1 MLIAVSETSDPTG
14 NWYSWSF
21 DVDDTPDYMKFGI
34 WDDGYYMATNTRGKN
49 DVYVFERDVMIAGG
63 ASPTMIAFSNPNRPS
78 TFDNFHCIM
87 PLDNDGPSA
96 PSGANGG
103 FITVAD
109 DDEGNPGD
117 ELWIYECVPDWGT
130 PVNSTFTRTQVLS
143 VNPFVLDFNGSWSN
157 IPQPGTTQK
166 LDAVSTVL
174 MFRAQYR
181 NFSGTEKIV
190 CAHTIA
196 ETSDEGAIRWYI
208 LERTGGTWS
217 IDQQST
223 YNPGGSNGTSYWLP
237 SIAMNGAGQVA
248 MGYNVSSS
256 TNNIYPEIRVVGRSE
271 CAPDNTMDMTE
282 SVVATSSSSQT
293 GANRWGDYAGMGID
307 PDDDYTFWFTTE
319 YTNNGGNTKSTRI
332 VAFTLD
338 ASCNTPTVTD
348 VSPTS
353 LYEDK
358 GKQLTITGSDLI
370 GCTFDIGGVSGTVS
384 SNDGN
389 TAVVLFSAGNYTNGT
404 LTVTNGAGSD
414 NSHSVTVNTRNTIP
428 VVAGSSATSDNHP
441 TILSAVNGLHAWY
454 GTTAFNA
461 GDLAGTKTIEVHAG
475 TYTDEVTLN
484 SELNPTVANPLIIQ
498 NNSGDVVTIN
508 ASGNNYGFNLST
520 VDYVQLKGFTI
531 HDATENN
538 VYLQGNNC
546 EISYIKAYNGGN
558 SGIKVETGTS
568 NGIVNNLLYANSKYG
583 IHISNSNNN
592 TVKNNTLD
600 DNGSN
605 VTGGTVYLLDD
616 DFDPTPSGWSRYTKS
631 STSGGWAY
639 NNGDGVGSSYCM
651 EVADPDVYQ
660 GWVTTTNALAIP
672 AGVTSIDIQYEHR
685 ADYSTSYN
693 TVWRLEKSTAP
704 GNTDADW
711 TTIDSWTTSAS
722 HPTSYTTI
730 SRSTAVT
737 PGSNVNIGWYCE
749 NNNQDGL
756 RIDNIKISYTA
767 PSYTIGAGLYVESGT
782 GTTVENNIFVAKSG
796 NNAYYT
802 LKSEN
807 GITVSS
813 DYNTY
818 YTTNTNLFD
827 YNGTQN
833 NSGPMS
839 ANDLNGDPLF
849 VGSGDYH
856 IFSTNDS
863 YHGGEW
869 PPTTAS
875 SGGWTTDGSDS
886 PALDAG
892 NPADS
897 YTNEPASGG
906 RINQGAYGNT
916 VQASKTVSTVTISW
930 TGAVSTNWQTAGNW
944 DSGTIPTS
952 GEDVTIPGS
961 LTNYPV
967 INNGISTIALC
978 NNLTIDAGA
987 SVTINPD
994 GYMTVSGSITNSAG
1008 TSGLIINSDANCYL
1022 NSGASR
1028 LWHFVSSPVT
1038 SAPVSVF
1045 TSTSNLYYYDE
1056 STDDY
1061 WSGTTYGSGS
1071 VSGWTPFTSGN
1082 MSVNKG
1088 YANNYFTETL
1098 NFTGQLNNNN
1108 ATNSISVPYTDYEG
1122 SGNGEP
1128 GYNYPDMDGWNLIG
1142 NPYTSAIDWNNAA
1155 VAHAAAHLTDA
1166 IYVWDAAAGTYK
1178 SYVNGAGTND
1188 ATQYIP
1194 AMQGF
1199 YVKGDATKT
1208 SGTLNI
1214 GADARV
1220 HNNQDYWKSAYTTP
1234 ENFIRIQIKASN
1246 NYTDET
1252 VIRILNE
1259 ATFNMDNGTDAYK
1272 LFTWNKDVPQ
1282 IYTNTINNTEYSVN
1296 SIPLF
1301 EEKSF
1306 SIPLKAIQT
1315 GEKYSLNITE
1325 FNFPISRT
1333 CMFIYKII

>member
-1 MLIAVSETSDPTG
+1 SDDH
-14 NWYSWSF
+14 S
-21 DVDDTPDYMKFGI
+21 
-34 WDDGYYMATNTRGKN
+34 
-49 DVYVFERDVMIAGG
+49 
-63 ASPTMIAFSNPNRPS
+63 
-78 TFDNFHCIM
+78 
-87 PLDNDGPSA
+87 
-96 PSGANGG
+96 
-103 FITVAD
+103 
-109 DDEGNPGD
+109 
-117 ELWIYECVPDWGT
+117 
-130 PVNSTFTRTQVLS
+130 
-143 VNPFVLDFNGSWSN
+143 
-157 IPQPGTTQK
+157 
-166 LDAVSTVL
+166 
-174 MFRAQYR
+174 
-181 NFSGTEKIV
+181 
-190 CAHTIA
+190 
-196 ETSDEGAIRWYI
+196 
-208 LERTGGTWS
+208 
-217 IDQQST
+217 
-223 YNPGGSNGTSYWLP
+223 
-237 SIAMNGAGQVA
+237 
-248 MGYNVSSS
+248 
-256 TNNIYPEIRVVGRSE
+256 
-271 CAPDNTMDMTE
+271 
-282 SVVATSSSSQT
+282 
-293 GANRWGDYAGMGID
+293 
-307 PDDDYTFWFTTE
+307 FWFTTQ
-319 YTNNGGNTKSTRI
+319 YANGNSSPKTKISEFELSSLPPPSI
-332 VAFTLD
+332 
-338 ASCNTPTVTD
+338 SNI
-348 VSPTS
+348 SPIN
-353 LYEDK
+353 LYKDK
-358 GKQLTITGSDLI
+358 GKQLTITGLDLI
-370 GCTFDIGGVSGTVS
+370 GCTFDIGGITGSVVSNSGS
-384 SNDGN
+384 
-389 TAVVLFSAGNYTNGT
+389 TAIVTFPAGNYTNGT
-404 LTVTNGAGSD
+404 LTASNTGGSD
-414 NSHSVTVNTRNTIP
+414 NSHSITVNTRNTIP
-428 VVAGSSATSDNHP
+428 VVSGSSATSDNHP

-484 SELNPTVANPLIIQ
+484 SELNPTAANPLIIQ
-498 NNSGDVVTIN
+498 NNSGDIVTVN

-520 VDYVQLKGFTI
+520 VDYVQLKGFTVDGADLDNI
-531 HDATENN
+531 YAQGDN
-538 VYLQGNNC
+538 VT
-546 EISYIKAYNGGN
+546 ISYNKTTGSVGG
-558 SGIKVETGTS
+558 SGIKVETGTPFTVS
-568 NGIVNNLLYANSKYG
+568 NNLSYGNYKYGIEDLSASNTIKNNTCDDNGGSYAPQTGVTLFNYDVESGDYTGWATGNSKWGIYDDASYANSPTHSFMLDQADDILQYSSVDVTGYDNLTISCYARSDEAHNGSMGNDDDLYG
-583 IHISNSNNN
+583 YYSFDNSNWTQFFYIKNDHTTYTQYSISGLNPTSNS
-592 TVKNNTLD
+592 LYIRLSGHCDASEWWHID
-600 DNGSN
+600 DIV
-605 VTGGTVYLLDD
+605 VTGDQTG
-616 DFDPTPSGWSRYTKS
+616 
-631 STSGGWAY
+631 
-639 NNGDGVGSSYCM
+639 
-651 EVADPDVYQ
+651 
-660 GWVTTTNALAIP
+660 
-672 AGVTSIDIQYEHR
+672 
-685 ADYSTSYN
+685 
-693 TVWRLEKSTAP
+693 
-704 GNTDADW
+704 
-711 TTIDSWTTSAS
+711 SAS
-722 HPTSYTTI
+722 NT
-730 SRSTAVT
+730 
-737 PGSNVNIGWYCE
+737 
-749 NNNQDGL
+749 
-756 RIDNIKISYTA
+756 
-767 PSYTIGAGLYVESGT
+767 GAGLYVGNVSA
-782 GTTVENNIFVAKSG
+782 TVENNIFVAKSG
-796 NNAYYT
+796 NDSYYA
-802 LKSEN
+802 LISPGN
-807 GITVSS
+807 SVSS

-818 YTTNTNLFD
+818 YSTNTNIYD
-827 YNGTQN
+827 YNGAQN
-833 NSGPMS
+833 NVGPNGT
-839 ANDLNGDPLF
+839 NDIENNPDF

-869 PPTTAS
+869 PPTTATA
-875 SGGWTTDGSDS
+875 GTWTTDGSDS

-897 YTNEPASGG
+897 YANEPASGG

-994 GYMTVSGSITNSAG
+994 GYMTVNGSITNSAG
-1008 TSGLIINSDANCYL
+1008 TSGLIINSDDTGTGSLIQNSSSPVDASVNCYL

-1071 VSGWTPFTSGN
+1071 VSGWTAFTSGN

-1098 NFTGQLNNNN
+1098 NFTGQLNNNIV
-1108 ATNSISVPYTDYEG
+1108 TSSISAPYTDHG
-1122 SGNGEP
+1122 ATAPNGVS
-1128 GYNYPDMDGWNLIG
+1128 YDDLDGWNLIG
-1142 NPYTSAIDWNNAA
+1142 NPYTSAIDWDDAS
-1155 VAHAAAHLTDA
+1155 VAHAAAHLNDA

-1188 ATQYIP
+1188 ASQFIP

-1259 ATFNMDNGTDAYK
+1259 ATFDMDNGTDAYK

-1325 FNFPISRT
+1325 FNFPNMYVYLQDNLNNTTTEIGLNDIFELTADAADSENRYELIFEKST
-1333 CMFIYKII
+1333 SGMLLAENSSVTLYPNPNKGMFYLTAGNITSEYNVIITNVTGQIIYTHKFFGNTSKIINLSNQSSGIYFVKIIFADNSSITKKVVVE